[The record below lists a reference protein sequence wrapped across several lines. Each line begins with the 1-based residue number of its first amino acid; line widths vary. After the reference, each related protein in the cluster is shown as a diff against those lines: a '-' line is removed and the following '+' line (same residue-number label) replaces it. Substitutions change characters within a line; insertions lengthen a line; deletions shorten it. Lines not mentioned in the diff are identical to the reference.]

1 MVNPEKHE
9 TMIAFG
15 PVSSRRLGV
24 SLGINN
30 IPDTK
35 ICSYSCVYCQ
45 VGPTHQ
51 YSISRKPYYPP
62 ELIFSETEKLL
73 SGTSGSAMPDY
84 LTFVANGEPTLDINL
99 GKSIRQLKSLDIPIA
114 VITNASLLSDDS
126 VCEDLCL
133 ADWVSVKVDAADEN
147 SWRKINRPHKGID
160 FTRHLQGLLH
170 FAKHFPN
177 KLQTETMLA
186 AGFNDQPEIL
196 ENTAETI
203 HKINPATA
211 WISIPTRP
219 PAVKHVK
226 APDSEII
233 NQAYQIFS
241 EKGIPTELIL
251 GFEGTETGFTGVI
264 EEDILNICAVHPI
277 REDTMQE
284 LLRKNQ
290 ADSSVLDKLL
300 KEDKIQHLRYN
311 NHSFYLRK
319 HPKAL

>member
-1 MVNPEKHE
+1 
-9 TMIAFG
+9 MIAFG
-15 PVSSRRLGV
+15 PIPSRRLGV

-30 IPDTK
+30 IPGSKT
-35 ICSYSCVYCQ
+35 CSYSCVYCQ
-45 VGPTHQ
+45 VGASLQ
-51 YSISRKPYYPP
+51 YSITRRLCYAP
-62 ELIFSETEKLL
+62 ELILSEVEKLL
-73 SGTSGSAMPDY
+73 NKTSDSVTPDY

-99 GKSIRQLKSLDIPIA
+99 GKAILLLKSLGIPVA
-114 VITNASLLSDDS
+114 VITNASLLSNDS

-133 ADWVSVKVDAADEN
+133 ADWVSVKADAADET

-203 HKINPATA
+203 YKINPATA

-219 PAVKHVK
+219 PAVKQVK
-226 APDSEII
+226 APVSEII

-241 EKGIPTELIL
+241 EKGIPTKLIL

-284 LLRKNQ
+284 LLKKNQ
-290 ADSSVLDKLL
+290 ADNSVLDKLL
-300 KEDKIQHLRYN
+300 KEEKIQHLRYN

-319 HPKAL
+319 HPKAI